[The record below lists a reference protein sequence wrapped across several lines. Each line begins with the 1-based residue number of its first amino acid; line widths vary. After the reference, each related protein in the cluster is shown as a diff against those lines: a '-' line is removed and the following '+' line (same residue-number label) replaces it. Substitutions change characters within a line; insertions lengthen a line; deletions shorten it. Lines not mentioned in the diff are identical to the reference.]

1 MKWPPWG
8 RMPQATEDAE
18 SAKAEAERALRD
30 ARNFARR
37 VEDVTCRLQETRRRN
52 HFAEALARAIRG
64 A

>member
-1 MKWPPWG
+1 
-8 RMPQATEDAE
+8 MPQATDDAE
-18 SAKAEAERALRD
+18 HAKAEAERALKD

-37 VEDVTCRLQETRRRN
+37 VDDVTCRLQETRRRN